1 MEEKIIQASLPSSAA
16 LAYLGDAVHS
26 LDLRRRAVSEG
37 FSRSEDLHRF
47 VTERVNAASQ
57 ARMLLSIE
65 HLLSE
70 DERATV
76 RRAANSHHLQRP
88 KHTSG
93 ADYRM
98 ATGLEAVFGMLHF
111 RGEHDRIRT
120 LFAIGYESADPTKLN
135 EENKEEQAT

>member
-88 KHTSG
+88 KHMKI
-93 ADYRM
+93 AEYRR
-98 ATGLEAVFGMLHF
+98 ATGFEALLGMLSF
-111 RGEHDRIRT
+111 LKREAR
-120 LFAIGYESADPTKLN
+120 LEELLNAAYENHKKEKED
-135 EENKEEQAT
+135 ENRDSED

>member
-1 MEEKIIQASLPSSAA
+1 MEEKIIQASLPSAAA

-26 LDLRRRAVSEG
+26 LDLRRRAVEKG

-65 HLLSE
+65 PRLSE

-76 RRAANSHHLQRP
+76 RRAANSRHLQRP
-88 KHTSG
+88 KHMTI
-93 ADYRM
+93 AEYRR
-98 ATGLEAVFGMLHF
+98 ATGFEALLGMLSF
-111 RGEHDRIRT
+111 LKREARLQELLD
-120 LFAIGYESADPTKLN
+120 AAYENYKEKED
-135 EENKEEQAT
+135 ENRDSED